1 MSKPSFEPSGK
12 LAADTNTFKGVVIKY
27 NEPSEAAK
35 PRLKWRLY
43 PMKGEEVM
51 QPFYIHRQSA
61 YLIGRDRKIADFPV
75 DHPSC
80 SKQHAV
86 LQYRSMPFERNGAQG
101 RRTLPYIIDLASA
114 NGTYLNSER
123 IEPQRYYEL
132 KEQDILKF
140 GYSQREYAVLHEL
153 SAEGKGGEGLDED
166 IEDEDAVIDTEGAEE
181 RLVKQEEDYF

>member
-1 MSKPSFEPSGK
+1 
-12 LAADTNTFKGVVIKY
+12 
-27 NEPSEAAK
+27 
-35 PRLKWRLY
+35 
-43 PMKGEEVM
+43 M

-86 LQYRSMPFERNGAQG
+86 LQYRSMPFERNGAVG
-101 RRTLPYIIDLASA
+101 RRTLPYIIDLGSA

-132 KEQDILKF
+132 KEQDILK
-140 GYSQREYAVLHEL
+140 
-153 SAEGKGGEGLDED
+153 
-166 IEDEDAVIDTEGAEE
+166 
-181 RLVKQEEDYF
+181 